1 MKHWNRKA
9 YATLVLVAALVWIL
23 PVQLPADTTTPPKS
37 ASTTKPKSHT
47 APKHGAQS
55 ASAGTAKQ
63 KSNTPPKHS
72 TQSASAGT
80 GQHQSA
86 HHPATRHLSARAR
99 QAADRRRRAHLRP
112 EPERIQEIQ
121 QALVQ
126 AGYLNAQPNGRW
138 DDQTREAMRRYQAD
152 HGFPVTGL
160 PEAKSLMKLGLG
172 PHPLPADL
180 NTSSGARAG
189 ADAVSDTA
197 APPDAQ
203 QDPPA
208 ARPQP

>member
-1 MKHWNRKA
+1 LKHWNKKA
-9 YATLVLVAALVWIL
+9 YARLVLLAALVWIL

-37 ASTTKPKSHT
+37 AGTAKPKSHT
-47 APKHGAQS
+47 PA
-55 ASAGTAKQ
+55 
-63 KSNTPPKHS
+63 KHS
-72 TQSASAGT
+72 TQKASAST
-80 GQHQSA
+80 GQHRSA
-86 HHPATRHLSARAR
+86 HHPAARHLSARAR
-99 QAADRRRRAHLRP
+99 QAAARRQRAHLRP

-126 AGYLNAQPNGRW
+126 VGYLNALPNGRW

-180 NTSSGARAG
+180 DASGGAKAG
-189 ADAVSDTA
+189 ADTVNDTA

-203 QDPPA
+203 RDPPA
-208 ARPQP
+208 AGPPP